1 MREPVETKKTNQRT
15 EWKFLKSRRFVAP
28 YGGCLFGFLQLST
41 FDHRRTPAGTE
52 YVFSFQTTN
61 PSAAQSASRVYIAA
75 SGFVSAE
82 MTTDT
87 ADLHGVTDGGSAE
100 TAAYNASLM

>member
-1 MREPVETKKTNQRT
+1 M
-15 EWKFLKSRRFVAP
+15 
-28 YGGCLFGFLQLST
+28 GFSNCQLLII
-41 FDHRRTPAGTE
+41 DVPLAAGTE
-52 YVFSFQTTN
+52 YVFSFQITN
-61 PSAAQSASRVYIAA
+61 PSAAQNASRVYIAA

-100 TAAYNASLM
+100 TAAYDASLM